1 MSAFDDRAD
10 PEGHAETVSRLPATS
25 VVDERIERLVRRV
38 LTAGLG
44 LSAALLCAGF
54 IIWAVRGGAMP
65 ATVPGPLSA
74 ARSLVALEPIGL
86 FSYGL
91 LVLILTPFVRVAG
104 SIVIFLRE
112 HDWRFAAVTGLVLAS
127 MGAGLLVGS
136 L

>member
-1 MSAFDDRAD
+1 MSTVDDRAD
-10 PEGHAETVSRLPATS
+10 AKGHAAEADSLPTAS
-25 VVDERIERLVRRV
+25 AVDERIERLVRRV

-44 LSAALLCAGF
+44 LSAFLLCAGF
-54 IIWAVRGGAMP
+54 IIWAVRGGGMP
-65 ATVPGPLSA
+65 STVLGPLEA
-74 ARSLVALEPIGL
+74 ARSLISLDPVGL

-104 SIVIFLRE
+104 SIVVFLRE
-112 HDWRFAAVTGLVLAS
+112 HDWRFAAVTSLVLVS

>member
-10 PEGHAETVSRLPATS
+10 TEGRAEETGRLSAAS
-25 VVDERIERLVRRV
+25 AVDERIERLVRRV
-38 LTAGLG
+38 LTAGLA
-44 LSAALLCAGF
+44 LSAFLLCAGF
-54 IIWAVRGGAMP
+54 IVWAVRGGDVP
-65 ATVPGPLSA
+65 ATVSGPVDA

>member
-1 MSAFDDRAD
+1 MSTVDDRAD
-10 PEGHAETVSRLPATS
+10 TEGHAEPADRPAPA
-25 VVDERIERLVRRV
+25 VDERIDRLVRRV
-38 LTAGLG
+38 LTVG
-44 LSAALLCAGF
+44 LSLSAILLCAGF
-54 IIWAVRGGAMP
+54 VTWAARGGDMP

-74 ARSLVALEPIGL
+74 ARSLAALDPIGF

-112 HDWRFAAVTGLVLAS
+112 HDWRFAAVTGLVLVS